1 MTTLLQEL
9 INFRKKKPEV
19 KPIQYK
25 DSFTAIKDPVI
36 ARTYREM
43 RKAYQRIVA
52 NRNKSHA
59 DPEALKLVYQQLS
72 APLISN
78 DKNAFKKI
86 MHKWPTDPEEAN
98 AYSDIM
104 GRLLNSLGI
113 EDVDF
118 SNSDEM
124 WAAIE
129 KAVKELDD
137 DEET

>member
-1 MTTLLQEL
+1 
-9 INFRKKKPEV
+9 
-19 KPIQYK
+19 
-25 DSFTAIKDPVI
+25 
-36 ARTYREM
+36 
-43 RKAYQRIVA
+43 
-52 NRNKSHA
+52 
-59 DPEALKLVYQQLS
+59 
-72 APLISN
+72 
-78 DKNAFKKI
+78 